1 MDESRA
7 IWFHYDFVF
16 FFFFTF
22 YNFLKH
28 IVKPCEARRVYS
40 SAVRCTFSFII
51 HMVFFSELKACL
63 SLSLDSGN
71 HLFFLKQCL
80 SKGRKRS
87 RNSPVIF
94 PRKFSSAAGVET
106 QHSIAVFPK
115 FIHPNPA
122 MPLLLL
128 FSSCFPPCHLI
139 LSHLYFSMTPF
150 AKIVAHLSKW
160 VKEWRSQRPGGRK
173 PQINSRA
180 SSRIWGMDNG
190 LRKNCFVSLF
200 LPASCLHPTY
210 VT

>member
-1 MDESRA
+1 MGESRA
-7 IWFHYDFVF
+7 IWFHYDFVC
-16 FFFFTF
+16 FFFTF

-71 HLFFLKQCL
+71 RLFFLKQCL

-87 RNSPVIF
+87 GNSPVIF
-94 PRKFSSAAGVET
+94 PRRFSSEAGVET

-122 MPLLLL
+122 MPLLL

-160 VKEWRSQRPGGRK
+160 VKEWRSQWPGGRK
-173 PQINSRA
+173 AQINSRA

-200 LPASCLHPTY
+200 LPACCLHPTY